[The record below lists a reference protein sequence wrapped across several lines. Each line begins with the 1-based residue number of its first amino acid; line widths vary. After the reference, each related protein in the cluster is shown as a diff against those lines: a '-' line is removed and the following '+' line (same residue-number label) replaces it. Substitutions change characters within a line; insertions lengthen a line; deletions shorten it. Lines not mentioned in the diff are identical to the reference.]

1 MSERLCFQRAAEE
14 TAAAHTQVLA
24 DLKSKGQCVTARLR
38 AELNALKCMEV
49 KCERHEKLSQQLRV
63 ENSELDL
70 KMEELIAANAL
81 LRECNEMMQGKCE
94 GLVED
99 LSVKEALWSEREE
112 TFKAEIRQQW
122 GDRYS
127 AWIAKAERKMEELQ
141 QINTLLQGMVKTQ
154 QLNPDL

>member
-1 MSERLCFQRAAEE
+1 MDVSDNYMYSVHGGYLDIFP
-14 TAAAHTQVLA
+14 TQ
-24 DLKSKGQCVTARLR
+24 
-38 AELNALKCMEV
+38 CMEV

-112 TFKAEIRQQW
+112 TFKAEV
-122 GDRYS
+122 S
-127 AWIAKAERKMEELQ
+127 
-141 QINTLLQGMVKTQ
+141 T
-154 QLNPDL
+154 